1 MALDIKKFFND
12 ELPAALARNAE
23 DAKTVGA
30 RYQISITGPTGGDWN
45 VDVSPS
51 GPFCKPGTGPADCTI
66 VVSDEDFQKLIEN
79 PGPNGMTLFFAGKLK
94 LTGNPMLATKL
105 EKLFSYK

>member
-45 VDVSPS
+45 VDVSAS
-51 GPFCKPGTGPADCTI
+51 GPFCKPGTGPAGTRGRRSASQAGSVRGAARRAC
-66 VVSDEDFQKLIEN
+66 
-79 PGPNGMTLFFAGKLK
+79 FA
-94 LTGNPMLATKL
+94 T
-105 EKLFSYK
+105 